1 MCHLDSSWGCC
12 HPPASLIAVLELDH
26 KDRIVLAFLTTTNLR
41 TKTTPITFDQIIHPS
56 GASIMEE
63 IETFNNVLAHSESE
77 LRKNKEV
84 P

>member
-1 MCHLDSSWGCC
+1 M
-12 HPPASLIAVLELDH
+12 V
-26 KDRIVLAFLTTTNLR
+26 
-41 TKTTPITFDQIIHPS
+41 TKIIQPT